1 MFDLPISGL
10 RVRLR
15 VPEGRDELLFA
26 EGAAGMH
33 PAWLRVEAVRRLAP
47 PVDESTTWDGLPYAD
62 VDAALLALRR
72 RMNGDRLVAEVRC
85 SSCFA
90 WCDSELSIMDFLR
103 ANRPRRVADVDRR
116 PNGWFAWCPSGR
128 DQDREVRFR
137 SPSVAA
143 VLEST
148 ETADA
153 AQFLLQSC
161 VDAEG
166 FDSPEIAPRVSGL
179 LEKLAP
185 PLAGVIRG
193 VCPHCGHKMRGWFDP
208 GAFVLTELQQHA
220 SAVFEHVHL
229 LARAY
234 GWTEDAILSLPSRR
248 RAIYAARIQQEHGSA

>member
-1 MFDLPISGL
+1 MFALPVSGL
-10 RVRLR
+10 PVRFR

-26 EGAAGMH
+26 EGAVGMH

-47 PVDESTTWDGLPYAD
+47 PVDDSTTWDGLPYAD

-90 WCDSELSIMDFLR
+90 WCDSELSILDFLR

-116 PNGWFAWCPSGR
+116 PDGWFAWQPDG
-128 DQDREVRFR
+128 QDREVRFR
-137 SPSVAA
+137 APSVAA

-153 AQFLLQSC
+153 AQSLLQSC
-161 VDAEG
+161 VDPAG
-166 FDSPEIAPRVSGL
+166 FDSPEIAARVSGL
-179 LEKLAP
+179 LEKMAP
-185 PLAGVIRG
+185 PLTGVIRG
-193 VCPHCGHKMRGWFDP
+193 VCPHCGQKMRGWFDP
-208 GAFVLTELQQHA
+208 GAFVLTELQQRA
-220 SAVFEHVHL
+220 SAAFEQVHL

-234 GWTEDAILSLPSRR
+234 GWTEDEILSLPSRR